1 MSTIGGNPLDN
12 SGGVAAYYYI
22 VGDIFG
28 YDCASGDDGIFANGY
43 TRTEDGADVDPG
55 ILNLGPYQHMVFY
68 HHPAWR
74 ENRSTLVDGYMLSY
88 SHPAAAI
95 TIER

>member
-43 TRTEDGADVDPG
+43 TRTEDGADADPG
-55 ILNLGPYQHMVFY
+55 ILFDRHLSEMEQVMSVVKVVINCCNLNLGPYQHMVFY
-68 HHPAWR
+68 HHLAR
-74 ENRSTLVDGYMLSY
+74 
-88 SHPAAAI
+88 
-95 TIER
+95 